1 LKQIRALSTKNYSR
15 ISLKETNPS
24 TPHALAT
31 QRRNT
36 KQQERNGSLAKGK
49 AVVYTRDVQIVNTGI
64 GVVSIGVKRSSI
76 NHAKKQ
82 LAKLIFRGASPRK
95 IERAHR
101 RLEFMISA
109 EQTRKKREA
118 EKNKA
123 AEQ

>member
-1 LKQIRALSTKNYSR
+1 LKQIRALSSTKGYTR

-64 GVVSIGVKRSSI
+64 GVVSIGVKRNSI
-76 NHAKKQ
+76 NRAKKK
-82 LAKLIFRGASPRK
+82 LAKLIARGASKRRIARAERK
-95 IERAHR
+95 V
-101 RLEFMISA
+101 EFMFSA
-109 EQTRKKREA
+109 EAIRKEREA

-123 AEQ
+123 K